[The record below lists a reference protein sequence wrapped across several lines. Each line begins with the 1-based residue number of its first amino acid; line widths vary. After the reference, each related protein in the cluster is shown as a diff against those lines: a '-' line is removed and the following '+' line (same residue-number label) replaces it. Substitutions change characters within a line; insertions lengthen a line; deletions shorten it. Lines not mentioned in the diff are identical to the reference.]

1 MGVELPKGVIL
12 YKKIDCYS
20 CLKARLRHGKFFEK
34 TKFYSSLINE
44 IISDTDYENLKRF
57 YKLMHMKNL
66 SDLKDIY
73 NMQDTILLCK
83 IFKNCSSEIM
93 KNTRTI
99 RVNAHQQV
107 RSENAFIDFYRKLW
121 FLYQQDRTC
130 GAFWKNPFSC
140 GFSCLSTILDFDS
153 SILFLRSEDCKSR
166 IDLKHIYKIKFKNQW

>member
-1 MGVELPKGVIL
+1 MFSERLVGLYFFKKVFFCIIWICNRWRKKLGVELPKGVIL

-93 KNTRTI
+93 KKCPCNSRECTS
-99 RVNAHQQV
+99 A
-107 RSENAFIDFYRKLW
+107 SSLRKCFHT
-121 FLYQQDRTC
+121 FLSKAMISLPTGPYM
-130 GAFWKNPFSC
+130 
-140 GFSCLSTILDFDS
+140 LS
-153 SILFLRSEDCKSR
+153 FLRKTLSHAVS
-166 IDLKHIYKIKFKNQW
+166 HA

>member
-1 MGVELPKGVIL
+1 MNLLIGCFLKDLLDCTFLKKYFSVLFEFVTDDEKNWGLSYLKEL
-12 YKKIDCYS
+12 YSTKKSIVTHVS
-20 CLKARLRHGKFFEK
+20 KPGSGTGKFFEK

-93 KNTRTI
+93 KKCPCNSRECTS
-99 RVNAHQQV
+99 A
-107 RSENAFIDFYRKLW
+107 SSLRKCFHT
-121 FLYQQDRTC
+121 FLSKAMISLPTGPYM
-130 GAFWKNPFSC
+130 
-140 GFSCLSTILDFDS
+140 LS
-153 SILFLRSEDCKSR
+153 FLRKTLSHAVS
-166 IDLKHIYKIKFKNQW
+166 HA